1 MVILELA
8 GSVAVGYLFWGFLE
22 YAVHGLLSHRWK
34 TFASPLHWNHHQ
46 NPRFVFTSPIAV
58 IPTTLLLFSIGTLA
72 AGPLLAGAFVAGTF
86 AGFCHY
92 EWTHWRFHFREP
104 RSARERLLRSH
115 HLAHHFC
122 NARGYHGVTTRF
134 WDRVFGT
141 LPPDWREDY
150 VRVADRAPLQG
161 ASNLAEVWNPRTTF
175 AHYRRATRGGDQ
187 RLLP

>member
-1 MVILELA
+1 MIVELA
-8 GSVAVGYLFWGFLE
+8 GSIAVGYLFWGLLE

-58 IPTTLLLFSIGTLA
+58 VPTTLLLFAIGIFA
-72 AGPLLAGAFVAGTF
+72 AGPLMAGTFVAGTF
-86 AGFCHY
+86 AGFCQY
-92 EWTHWRFHFREP
+92 EWRHWRFHFREP

-122 NARGYHGVTTRF
+122 NPAVYHGVTTRF

-141 LPPDWREDY
+141 LPPGWREDY
-150 VRVADRAPLQG
+150 ARVAERAPLQG
-161 ASNLAEVWNPRTTF
+161 ASNFAEIWNPRTSLP
-175 AHYRRATRGGDQ
+175 HLRREMKRRQ
-187 RLLP
+187 